1 MKLLNLKFLN
11 RFCRKNIF
19 SILLGLCSIFK
30 KSTPSIII
38 LSIILSLYGN
48 KIISNCDNNI
58 VDNESVVLSNESDKK
73 WSDILKNKMNNMF
86 NKKNDNK
93 VNKPFETWV
102 KTKDYSNTNEIDK
115 DNENNDDDN
124 DDNDNDDNDN
134 DDNDDNDNN
143 DNNDNNDKKKN
154 INKENNKINITKN
167 INKINV
173 KVKNKPLMKINNE
186 KWHDCKI
193 NKLYK
198 NYNVDKR
205 DDFKLIVSDN
215 NKQLLIQNLRTYS
228 NIDFY
233 FKFYIS
239 DYDNKKINDLM
250 MLKDIQ
256 TWMTNCTISND
267 DFKNTCIPVYII
279 TKDHKTDN
287 EIMVFEIY
295 KMFFY
300 EKEAGIKNCFI
311 SKGTNWTAVQE
322 VMNILHNFGYVKD
335 ILNGKDY
342 DTYNLANNIELCAFL
357 DNLLSVYMLSSS
369 KPNDEVFLDMNEN
382 CDIHETYDQMYHIAN
397 SDTNMISIDTLTT
410 I

>member
-19 SILLGLCSIFK
+19 SILLGLFGIFK

-38 LSIILSLYGN
+38 LSIIIALFRDKILN
-48 KIISNCDNNI
+48 KCNDDNIKETETLTSSN
-58 VDNESVVLSNESDKK
+58 SSDKK
-73 WSDILKNKMNNMF
+73 WSDILKNKINNVF
-86 NKKNDNK
+86 SKNTDNK
-93 VNKPFETWV
+93 GTNPLENLINPDEET
-102 KTKDYSNTNEIDK
+102 DENTGT
-115 DNENNDDDN
+115 NNN
-124 DDNDNDDNDN
+124 HNS
-134 DDNDDNDNN
+134 
-143 DNNDNNDKKKN
+143 
-154 INKENNKINITKN
+154 IHKENNNINNSSTNINDKINISKN

-173 KVKNKPLMKINNE
+173 KVKNKPLIKNNNK

-193 NKLYK
+193 NNLYK
-198 NYNVDKR
+198 NYDVNTNE
-205 DDFKLIVSDN
+205 DFKLVVSDT
-215 NKQLLIQNLRTYS
+215 NKQLLVQNLRTYP

-239 DYDNKKINDLM
+239 EYDNKKINDLM

-256 TWMTNCTISND
+256 SWMTNCTISND

-279 TKDHKTDN
+279 VKDHKTEN

-300 EKEAGIKNCFI
+300 EKEEGIKNCFI
-311 SKGTNWTAVQE
+311 SKGTNWAAVQE
-322 VMNILHNFGYVKD
+322 IISILHNFGYIKD

-342 DTYNLANNIELCAFL
+342 DTYNLANNNELCTFL
-357 DNLLSVYMLSSS
+357 DNLLSVYMLSGS
-369 KPNDEVFLDMNEN
+369 KKDDVVYLDMNEN
-382 CDIHETYDQMYHIAN
+382 CDNKETFDYLYHTTN
-397 SDTNMISIDTLTT
+397 SDTNMIQIDTLTT

>member
-19 SILLGLCSIFK
+19 SILLGLFGIFK

-38 LSIILSLYGN
+38 LSIIIALFRDKILN
-48 KIISNCDNNI
+48 KCNDDNIKETETLTSSN
-58 VDNESVVLSNESDKK
+58 SSDKK
-73 WSDILKNKMNNMF
+73 WSDILKNKINNVF
-86 NKKNDNK
+86 SKNTDNK
-93 VNKPFETWV
+93 GTNPLENLINPDEET
-102 KTKDYSNTNEIDK
+102 DENTGT
-115 DNENNDDDN
+115 NNN
-124 DDNDNDDNDN
+124 HNS
-134 DDNDDNDNN
+134 
-143 DNNDNNDKKKN
+143 
-154 INKENNKINITKN
+154 IHKENNNINNSSTNINDKINISKN

-173 KVKNKPLMKINNE
+173 KVKNKPLLKNNSD

-193 NKLYK
+193 NNLYK
-198 NYNVDKR
+198 NYDVNTNE
-205 DDFKLIVSDN
+205 DFKLVVSDT
-215 NKQLLIQNLRTYS
+215 NKQLLVQNLRTYP

-239 DYDNKKINDLM
+239 EYDNKKINDLM

-256 TWMTNCTISND
+256 SWMTNCTISND

-279 TKDHKTDN
+279 VKDHKTEN

-300 EKEAGIKNCFI
+300 EKEEGIKNCFI
-311 SKGTNWTAVQE
+311 SKGTNWAAVQE
-322 VMNILHNFGYVKD
+322 IISILHNFGYIKD

-342 DTYNLANNIELCAFL
+342 DTYNLANNNELCTFL
-357 DNLLSVYMLSSS
+357 DNLLSVYMLSGS
-369 KPNDEVFLDMNEN
+369 KKDDVVYLDMNEN
-382 CDIHETYDQMYHIAN
+382 CDNKETFDYLYNTAN
-397 SDTNMISIDTLTT
+397 SDTNMIQIDTLTT